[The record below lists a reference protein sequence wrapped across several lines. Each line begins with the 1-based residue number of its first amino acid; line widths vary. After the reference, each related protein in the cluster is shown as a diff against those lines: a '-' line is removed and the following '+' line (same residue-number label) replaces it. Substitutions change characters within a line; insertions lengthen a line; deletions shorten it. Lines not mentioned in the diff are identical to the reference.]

1 MEPGDLKF
9 VWREGKFYICCTLG
23 TFEPSEVRCVIRLF
37 QNHHC
42 TLNFQLY
49 LLESK
54 ARTNM
59 WDLLWWQ
66 WSLTSDAVY
75 SVSNRPV
82 YGIRLYTRKYSP
94 LCSLRDWKLLV
105 PADTSVAY
113 CIAVVT
119 SLINKQH
126 IKMSHFIDVHN
137 ILQLVIFAAAII
149 ILEMFGTEV
158 LHFHR

>member
-9 VWREGKFYICCTLG
+9 VWRNGKFYICFMLG
-23 TFEPSEVRCVIRLF
+23 TSEPSEVCCVIRLF
-37 QNHHC
+37 QNRQC

-49 LLESK
+49 LLDSK
-54 ARTNM
+54 ARANM

-75 SVSNRPV
+75 SVLNRPV
-82 YGIRLYTRKYSP
+82 YGIRLCTRKYSP

-105 PADTSVAY
+105 PVDTSVPY
-113 CIAVVT
+113 CIVVVT

-126 IKMSHFIDVHN
+126 IMSHFIDVHK

-149 ILEMFGTEV
+149 ILGMFGTEV